1 MGQRTEEAHHNLQM
15 LTVQEAKNLKLG
27 QMGCEHRSGS
37 SSLIQK
43 FTFEESLNKE
53 SRIAMI
59 QALNSN
65 TKILLYDTF
74 GHIDTEQFPPGGTL
88 VYMPLVKGKIY
99 YVHVETI
106 YPSKIDAAGEDWSF
120 IIYRGSGSLMEDK

>member
-37 SSLIQK
+37 AATVHR
-43 FTFEESLNKE
+43 FTFDQSLNKE

-65 TKILLYDTF
+65 TKILLFNTF
-74 GHIDTEQFPPGGTL
+74 GHIDTEQFPAAST
-88 VYMPLVKGKIY
+88 YMPLVKGKIY
-99 YVHVETI
+99 YLHAETI
-106 YPSKIDAAGEDWSF
+106 YPAKIDPSGIDWSLMM
-120 IIYRGSGSLMEDK
+120 YRGSGSLMEDV